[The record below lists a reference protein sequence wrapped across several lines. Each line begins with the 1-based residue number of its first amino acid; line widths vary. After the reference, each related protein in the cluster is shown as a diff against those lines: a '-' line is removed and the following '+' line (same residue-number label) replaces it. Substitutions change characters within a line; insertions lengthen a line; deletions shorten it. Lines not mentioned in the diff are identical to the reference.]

1 MSFEVNRLYLF
12 YQVFVLQAFLFF
24 MYVNDKILTDNIVEY
39 ALLF

>member
-12 YQVFVLQAFLFF
+12 YQVFVLQTFLFF